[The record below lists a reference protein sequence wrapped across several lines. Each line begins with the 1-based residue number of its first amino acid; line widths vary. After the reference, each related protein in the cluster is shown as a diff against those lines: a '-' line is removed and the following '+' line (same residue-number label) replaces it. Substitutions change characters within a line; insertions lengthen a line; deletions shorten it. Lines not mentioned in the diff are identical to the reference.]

1 MIVFALQIQSN
12 SNITQQMEYYSA
24 IKRKEIG
31 LFIQMWM
38 DLETVIHSKVSEKEK
53 NKILMHICGT

>member
-1 MIVFALQIQSN
+1 MIVFVLQTQSN

-24 IKRKEIG
+24 IKRKETG
-31 LFIQMWM
+31 LFIERWM

-53 NKILMHICGT
+53 NKIVRMCGT

>member
-1 MIVFALQIQSN
+1 
-12 SNITQQMEYYSA
+12 MEYYSA

>member
-1 MIVFALQIQSN
+1 MIVFVLQIQSN

-24 IKRKEIG
+24 IKRKETG
-31 LFIQMWM
+31 LFIERWM

-53 NKILMHICGT
+53 NKIVHMCGT

>member
-1 MIVFALQIQSN
+1 MIVFVLQIQSN

-31 LFIQMWM
+31 LFIEMRM
-38 DLETVIHSKVSEKEK
+38 GLETVTHSKVSEKEK

>member
-1 MIVFALQIQSN
+1 MIVFVLQTQSN

-24 IKRKEIG
+24 IKRKETG
-31 LFIQMWM
+31 LFIERWM

-53 NKILMHICGT
+53 NKIVHMCGT